1 MEMSHTVSPNLKTFQ
16 GSGRIKRSPKFKKKK
31 KNCSW
36 AEVRAMRSEGKWWE
50 SSGREIQRFSQGHK
64 DWDREGLGLKR
75 EKDLLP

>member
-1 MEMSHTVSPNLKTFQ
+1 
-16 GSGRIKRSPKFKKKK
+16 
-31 KNCSW
+31 
-36 AEVRAMRSEGKWWE
+36 MRSEGKWWE